1 MPRIL
6 SILFLLVLALTG
18 ATANAEPRQA
28 RLGVFV
34 TSVSGV
40 DAADG
45 SFRISGYLWLVAVG
59 EPLDPQKDIE
69 LLARQANVTPFVT
82 TRLPDGLSYVAAAF
96 DAVVD
101 KAFDLGSFPFD
112 RQDLT
117 LAIEARDS
125 SLSLALVPDQRDSTL
140 SQGIEVAGWDIV
152 GMRLDPAV
160 QHYETGFGY
169 RTANAGFSRV
179 GVTVEVQRSR
189 SPLLIEKFTGFLV
202 AFIIAAVALAVPPR
216 ELGVRGGMLTGSVF
230 AAVVNRYRLEDVIG
244 FDAQFGLVDQISLI
258 TFSALIVTLA
268 LSVRSWRRDGQPE
281 AAKLWQRDR
290 VQEVA
295 LLAIHGA
302 LLLLVILIAMI

>member
-1 MPRIL
+1 MAI
-6 SILFLLVLALTG
+6 
-18 ATANAEPRQA
+18 
-28 RLGVFV
+28 
-34 TSVSGV
+34 
-40 DAADG
+40 
-45 SFRISGYLWLVAVG
+45 G

-152 GMRLDPAV
+152 GLRLDPAV

-169 RTANAGFSRV
+169 RTANAGFTRRRHRR
-179 GVTVEVQRSR
+179 GAAQPLAPADREVHGLPRS
-189 SPLLIEKFTGFLV
+189 LHH
-202 AFIIAAVALAVPPR
+202 
-216 ELGVRGGMLTGSVF
+216 RGGGAGRTAARTGRQGWNADGIGLCRGGEPLS
-230 AAVVNRYRLEDVIG
+230 AGGDLIG
-244 FDAQFGLVDQISLI
+244 FDEEKFGLVDQISLI

-281 AAKLWQRDR
+281 AAELWQRDR

-295 LLAIHGA
+295 LLTIHGA